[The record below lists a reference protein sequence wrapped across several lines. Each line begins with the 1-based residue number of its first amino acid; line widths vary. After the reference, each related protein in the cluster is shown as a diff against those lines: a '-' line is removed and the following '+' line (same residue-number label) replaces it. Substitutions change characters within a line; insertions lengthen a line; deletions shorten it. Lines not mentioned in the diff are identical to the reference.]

1 MVDRRWIKI
10 SGRKCAITTPLR
22 LDFILSLAII
32 EALFKRRNRN
42 ALVTSIW
49 RKVYL
54 TAQEGAVHQEEP
66 GASEEEESGAPDSP
80 TFAEAELEDFLS
92 VETPTI
98 EEDLEFDRLFEEIY
112 DRILS
117 IFERENLILPPNPLS
132 SMMDIVNFV
141 LVDDSDMSE
150 LIYIYIWWLISKW
163 NPVYIFQRVWLYLR
177 PGNATFFLAWEGNS
191 WRLREIR
198 GILFCHPKRPLL
210 LSEKGLALYWNR
222 NEWNATEHSLSSG
235 SARHS
240 ELWYRLLVYS
250 AGPSCFGLISSGSW
264 VLGISFHWLV
274 QIQYGW
280 CFQEE
285 PFLAWCCNGTFW

>member
-1 MVDRRWIKI
+1 MRL
-10 SGRKCAITTPLR
+10 PLR

-66 GASEEEESGAPDSP
+66 GASEEE
-80 TFAEAELEDFLS
+80 LEDFLS

-98 EEDLEFDRLFEEIY
+98 EEDPEFDRLFEEIY

-132 SMMDIVNFV
+132 SIMDIVNFV

-150 LIYIYIWWLISKW
+150 LIYIYMMT
-163 NPVYIFQRVWLYLR
+163 YI
-177 PGNATFFLAWEGNS
+177 
-191 WRLREIR
+191 
-198 GILFCHPKRPLL
+198 
-210 LSEKGLALYWNR
+210 
-222 NEWNATEHSLSSG
+222 
-235 SARHS
+235 
-240 ELWYRLLVYS
+240 
-250 AGPSCFGLISSGSW
+250 
-264 VLGISFHWLV
+264 
-274 QIQYGW
+274 
-280 CFQEE
+280 
-285 PFLAWCCNGTFW
+285 